1 MPACTSFRS
10 SSRRSRHGDVSLYHG
25 GRILALSRVQILESI
40 YTDLRANATLPLL
53 LGPVSPTNPRIL
65 RSYAELQSILST
77 PPGYDP
83 SGGEGWLVF
92 QEAESK
98 MAAYSRQEE
107 TIYELCDFDFIVYAT
122 RYSIADDVTDVLD
135 GLYHWSVQQQR
146 EITFGERILLMSRRL
161 NTFEKYAQ
169 EIKLVQK
176 TSFYRMGFVLE
187 TQIA

>member
-1 MPACTSFRS
+1 M
-10 SSRRSRHGDVSLYHG
+10 
-25 GRILALSRVQILESI
+25 SRVQILESI
-40 YTDLRANATLPLL
+40 YTDLRANTTLPLL

-92 QEAESK
+92 QETEAK
-98 MAAYSRQEE
+98 LAAFSRQEE
-107 TIYELCDFDFIVYAT
+107 TIHDVSDFDFIVYAT

-135 GLYHWSVQQQR
+135 GLYHWSIHQQR
-146 EITFGERILLMSRRL
+146 EVTFGERIVLFARRL

-169 EIKLVQK
+169 EIKLVSK
-176 TSFYRMGFVLE
+176 TSLYRMTFVLE